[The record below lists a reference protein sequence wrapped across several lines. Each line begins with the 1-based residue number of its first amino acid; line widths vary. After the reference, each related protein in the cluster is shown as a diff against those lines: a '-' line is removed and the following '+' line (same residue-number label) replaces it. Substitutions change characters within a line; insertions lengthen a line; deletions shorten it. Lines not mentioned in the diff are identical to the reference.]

1 MGGLERRLR
10 VNEVAI
16 DIIFKVCSERGGGVN
31 NEFNISVDIFKF
43 GGILSIDKRLVIV
56 GDL

>member
-16 DIIFKVCSERGGGVN
+16 DIIFKVYSERGGGVN